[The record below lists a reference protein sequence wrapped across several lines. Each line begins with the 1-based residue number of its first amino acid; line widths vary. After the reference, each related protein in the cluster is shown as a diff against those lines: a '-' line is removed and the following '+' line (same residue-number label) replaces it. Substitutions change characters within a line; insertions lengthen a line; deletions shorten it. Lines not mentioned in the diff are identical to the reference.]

1 MLPFERTS
9 TRRTANPE
17 KGQSLLEMCFGFIT
31 LLMIVSGVVDLGRLY
46 FAYVS
51 LEDAAGEAALYL
63 SINPR
68 CPWDLPATT
77 PTEDNGSP
85 ITGSAIVKDC
95 DPPNNGMYRARY
107 AGGQTA
113 GVSLVDWRTISYAVT
128 CSDYDV
134 NTNTYSVMANC
145 SNANT
150 GDLVEVRLQYDFPLL
165 SPYIPQIAGSNTIT
179 LTSMAQQLVIVD
191 Q

>member
-1 MLPFERTS
+1 MLRFERTS
-9 TRRTANPE
+9 TRRKTSVE
-17 KGQSLLEMCFGFIT
+17 QGQSLLEMCFGFTT
-31 LLMIVSGVVDLGRLY
+31 LLMIVSGVIDLGRLY

-68 CPWDLPATT
+68 CPWDLPATD

-85 ITGSAIVKDC
+85 MTGSAIAKDC

-113 GVSLVDWRTISYAVT
+113 GVSQVDWRTIIYEVT
-128 CSDYDV
+128 CSDYDP
-134 NTNTYSVMANC
+134 NTNTYSPMANC

-150 GDLVEVRLQYDFPLL
+150 GDLIEVRLKYDFPLL
-165 SPYIPQIAGSNTIT
+165 SPYIPKIANSNTIT
-179 LTSMAQQLVIVD
+179 LTSMAQQLVVVD